1 MQNLAAKDPARAALI
16 EAMLAAPD
24 DLELERS
31 LLAHGRVQDG
41 EVPILAGSTT
51 SRSAATRRNATKL
64 LTSRSAN
71 SVLAA
76 STLRERVLDTSD
88 VKVWS
93 IAILCLLE
101 IPANRSLATA
111 HSELRSKALAS
122 KDATE
127 FRAGLTAGLL
137 AGDAA
142 ARASLDSALNH
153 PDDAIRKVAIAALS
167 ATGDPSFAPLLLA
180 RLATERLPGPLNEIV
195 AALVAS
201 SSPKAKTAMRQAF
214 AQADITKS
222 MILITALHDQLRSA
236 RPWVDELL
244 VEMASHSGPLRKTAI
259 EFLIEENNPQ
269 QVIPL
274 CLKVYEEAPLE
285 TDPSWTENL
294 FCQKPCSTYLS
305 RLANRPLQGAEAM
318 AFARQWLQDH
328 RKPG

>member
-31 LLAHGRVQDG
+31 LLAHGRVQDD

-142 ARASLDSALNH
+142 HIHSPLGGQGMNTGIQDAHNLAWKLALVHQKKGQDVLLDSY
-153 PDDAIRKVAIAALS
+153 AIERHAVGAAL
-167 ATGDPSFAPLLLA
+167 
-180 RLATERLPGPLNEIV
+180 
-195 AALVAS
+195 
-201 SSPKAKTAMRQAF
+201 
-214 AQADITKS
+214 
-222 MILITALHDQLRSA
+222 
-236 RPWVDELL
+236 
-244 VEMASHSGPLRKTAI
+244 
-259 EFLIEENNPQ
+259 
-269 QVIPL
+269 
-274 CLKVYEEAPLE
+274 
-285 TDPSWTENL
+285 
-294 FCQKPCSTYLS
+294 
-305 RLANRPLQGAEAM
+305 
-318 AFARQWLQDH
+318 
-328 RKPG
+328 